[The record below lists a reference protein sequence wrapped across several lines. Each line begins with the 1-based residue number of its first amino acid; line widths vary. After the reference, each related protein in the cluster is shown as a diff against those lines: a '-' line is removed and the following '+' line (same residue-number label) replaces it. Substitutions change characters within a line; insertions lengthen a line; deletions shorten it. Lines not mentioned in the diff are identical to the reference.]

1 VAAGFANRVVDCATD
16 GALNGLN
23 NGAACC
29 QLLMRQLMDW
39 QNGVA
44 CWRVTSEVAGRTA
57 YGDERAADCGS

>member
-1 VAAGFANRVVDCATD
+1 MGQLSVAAGFANRLVDCATD

-44 CWRVTSEVAGRTA
+44 CWRVTSRTA
-57 YGDERAADCGS
+57 NGGGWGY

>member
-1 VAAGFANRVVDCATD
+1 MGQLSVAADKVSAGFANRVVDCATD

-39 QNGVA
+39 QMGWHA
-44 CWRVTSEVAGRTA
+44 
-57 YGDERAADCGS
+57 